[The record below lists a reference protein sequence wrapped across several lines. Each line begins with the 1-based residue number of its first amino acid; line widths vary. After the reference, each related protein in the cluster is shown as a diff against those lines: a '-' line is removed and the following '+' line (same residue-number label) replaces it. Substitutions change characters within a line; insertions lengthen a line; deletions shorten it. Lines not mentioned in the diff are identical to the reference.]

1 MQITKNTVV
10 SLSYILKRDDA
21 KGEIIEETKA
31 GDPLVFLYGNGQMLP
46 KFEDHL
52 STLKAGDAFEFTLSS
67 DDAYG
72 EMDQDAIIDL
82 DKSIFEVD
90 GKIDNEMLA
99 IGNVIPMRDDQ
110 GHMLQ
115 GIVVS
120 VGDELVRMDFNHPM
134 AGNVLHFAGKV
145 IEVREATAEE
155 LSHGHAHGAGG
166 HHHH

>member
-21 KGEIIEETKA
+21 NGEIIEETKA
-31 GDPLVFLYGNGQMLP
+31 GDPLMFLYGNGQMLP
-46 KFEDHL
+46 KFEEHL
-52 STLKAGDAFEFTLSS
+52 STLSTGDNFEFTLSS
-67 DDAYG
+67 DEAYG

-82 DKSIFEVD
+82 EKAIFEVD
-90 GKIDNEMLA
+90 GKVDEEMLA

-120 VGDELVRMDFNHPM
+120 VTDQHVRMDFNHPM
-134 AGNVLHFAGKV
+134 AGNVLHFKGNV
-145 IEVREATAEE
+145 IEVREASAEE

-166 HHHH
+166 HHH

>member
-1 MQITKNTVV
+1 MQITKNKVV
-10 SLSYILKRDDA
+10 SLSYVLKSDDA

-46 KFEDHL
+46 KFEEHL
-52 STLKAGDAFEFTLSS
+52 STLKAGDAFEFTLTSA
-67 DDAYG
+67 DAYG

-90 GKIDNEMLA
+90 GKIDTEMLA

-110 GHMLQ
+110 GNMLQ

-120 VGDELVRMDFNHPM
+120 VGDKLVRMDFNHPM
-134 AGNVLHFAGKV
+134 AGNVLHFTGNV
-145 IEVREATAEE
+145 VEVREATAEE

>member
-21 KGEIIEETKA
+21 KGEIIEETRA
-31 GDPLVFLYGNGQMLP
+31 GDPLVFLFGNGQMLP
-46 KFEDHL
+46 KFEEHL
-52 STLKAGDAFEFTLSS
+52 STLKTGDDFEFTLAS

-90 GKIDNEMLA
+90 GKIDNEMIA

-115 GIVVS
+115 GTVVS
-120 VGDELVRMDFNHPM
+120 VGDDLVRMDFNHPK
-134 AGNVLHFAGKV
+134 AGNVLHFKGNV
-145 IEVREATAEE
+145 IEVREASAEE
-155 LSHGHAHGAGG
+155 LNHGHVHGAGG
-166 HHHH
+166 HHH

>member
-10 SLSYILKRDDA
+10 SISYILKRDDA
-21 KGEIIEETKA
+21 KGEVIEETKA
-31 GDPLVFLYGNGQMLP
+31 GDPLVFLFGNGQMLP
-46 KFEDHL
+46 KFEEHL
-52 STLKAGDAFEFTLSS
+52 STLKSGDNFEFTLAR

-72 EMDQDAIIDL
+72 DLDQDAIIDL
-82 DKSIFEVD
+82 DKSIFEVE
-90 GKIDNEMLA
+90 GKLDSEMLA

-120 VGDELVRMDFNHPM
+120 VGDDLVRMDFNHPM
-134 AGNVLHFAGKV
+134 AGNVLHFKGNV
-145 IEVREATAEE
+145 IEVREASAEE

-166 HHHH
+166 HHH

>member
-10 SLSYILKRDDA
+10 SLSYVLKRDNA
-21 KGEIIEETKA
+21 NGEIIEETRA

-46 KFEDHL
+46 RFEDNL
-52 STLKAGDAFEFTLSS
+52 STLKTGDTFEFTLSS
-67 DDAYG
+67 ADAYG

-82 DKSIFEVD
+82 DKNIFMID
-90 GKIDNEMLA
+90 GKTDDELLT

-115 GIVVS
+115 GTVVS
-120 VGDELVRMDFNHPM
+120 VSSDSVRMDFNHPM
-134 AGNVLHFAGKV
+134 AGNTLHFTGKV

-166 HHHH
+166 HHH

>member
-21 KGEIIEETKA
+21 NGEIIEETRA

-46 KFEDHL
+46 KFEEYL
-52 STLKAGDAFEFTLSS
+52 NALKAGDAFEFTLAS

-82 DKSIFEVD
+82 DKSIFQVD
-90 GKIDNEMLA
+90 GKTDDEMLA

-110 GHMLQ
+110 GNMLQ

-120 VGDELVRMDFNHPM
+120 VTKDMVRMDFNHPM

-145 IEVREATAEE
+145 IEVREASAEE

>member
-21 KGEIIEETKA
+21 NGEIIEETRT

-46 KFEDHL
+46 KFEEYL
-52 STLKAGDAFEFTLSS
+52 NALKAGDAFEFTLAS

-82 DKSIFEVD
+82 DKSIFQVD
-90 GKIDNEMLA
+90 GKTDDEMLA

-110 GHMLQ
+110 GNMLQ

-120 VGDELVRMDFNHPM
+120 VSKDMVRMDFNHPM

-145 IEVREATAEE
+145 IEVREASAEE

>member
-1 MQITKNTVV
+1 MQITKNTIV
-10 SLSYILKRDDA
+10 SLSYVLKRDDA
-21 KGEIIEETKA
+21 KGEIIEETRA

-46 KFEDHL
+46 KFEEHL
-52 STLKAGDAFEFTLSS
+52 STLKTGDDFEFTLAS

-72 EMDQDAIIDL
+72 ELDQDAIIDL

-90 GKIDNEMLA
+90 GKIDLEMLA

-110 GHMLQ
+110 GNMMQ
-115 GIVVS
+115 GSVVS
-120 VGDELVRMDFNHPM
+120 VGDDLVRMDFNHPM
-134 AGNVLHFAGKV
+134 AGNVLHFKGNV

-166 HHHH
+166 HHH

>member
-1 MQITKNTVV
+1 
-10 SLSYILKRDDA
+10 
-21 KGEIIEETKA
+21 
-31 GDPLVFLYGNGQMLP
+31 MLP

-82 DKSIFEVD
+82 EKSIFEVD
-90 GKIDNEMLA
+90 GKIDTEMLA
-99 IGNVIPMRDDQ
+99 VGNVIPMRDDQ

-134 AGNVLHFAGKV
+134 AGNVLHFTGKV

>member
-10 SLSYILKRDDA
+10 SLSYVLKRDDA
-21 KGEIIEETKA
+21 KGEIIEETKV

-46 KFEDHL
+46 KFEEHL
-52 STLKAGDAFEFTLSS
+52 STLKTGDAFEFTLASA
-67 DDAYG
+67 DAYG

-82 DKSIFEVD
+82 DKNIFEVD
-90 GKIDNEMLA
+90 GKIDTEMLA

-134 AGNVLHFAGKV
+134 AGNVLHFKGNV
-145 IEVREATAEE
+145 IEVREASAEE
-155 LSHGHAHGAGG
+155 LSHGHVHGAGG
-166 HHHH
+166 HHH

>member
-46 KFEDHL
+46 KFEEHL
-52 STLKAGDAFEFTLSS
+52 STLKTGDAFEFTLTSA
-67 DDAYG
+67 DAYG

-90 GKIDNEMLA
+90 GKIDAEMLA

-134 AGNVLHFAGKV
+134 AGNVLHFAGNV
-145 IEVREATAEE
+145 IEVREASAEE
-155 LSHGHAHGAGG
+155 LSHGHVHGAGG
-166 HHHH
+166 HHH

>member
-1 MQITKNTVV
+1 
-10 SLSYILKRDDA
+10 
-21 KGEIIEETKA
+21 
-31 GDPLVFLYGNGQMLP
+31 LVFLYGNGQMLP
-46 KFEDHL
+46 KFEEYL
-52 STLKAGDAFEFTLSS
+52 NALKAGDAFEFTLAS

-82 DKSIFEVD
+82 DKSIFQVD
-90 GKIDNEMLA
+90 GKTDDEMLA

-110 GHMLQ
+110 GNMLQ

-120 VGDELVRMDFNHPM
+120 VTKDMVRMDFNHPM

-145 IEVREATAEE
+145 IEVREASAEE

>member
-21 KGEIIEETKA
+21 NGEIIEETRA

-46 KFEDHL
+46 KFEEYL
-52 STLKAGDAFEFTLSS
+52 NALKAGDAFEFTLAS

-90 GKIDNEMLA
+90 GKTDNEMLA

-110 GHMLQ
+110 GNMLQ

-120 VGDELVRMDFNHPM
+120 VSKDMVRMDFNHPM

-145 IEVREATAEE
+145 IEVREASAEE

>member
-1 MQITKNTVV
+1 MQITKNTIV
-10 SLSYILKRDDA
+10 SLSYVLKRDDA
-21 KGEIIEETKA
+21 KGEIIEETRA

-46 KFEDHL
+46 KFEEHL
-52 STLKAGDAFEFTLSS
+52 STLKTGDDFEFTLAS

-82 DKSIFEVD
+82 DKSIFMID
-90 GKIDNEMLA
+90 GKTDDELLA

-115 GIVVS
+115 GTVVS
-120 VGDELVRMDFNHPM
+120 VGDDLVRMDFNHPM
-134 AGNVLHFAGKV
+134 AGNVLHFKGNV
-145 IEVREATAEE
+145 IDVREATAEE

-166 HHHH
+166 HHH

>member
-10 SLSYILKRDDA
+10 SLSYVLKRDNVN
-21 KGEIIEETKA
+21 GEIIEETRA

-46 KFEDHL
+46 KFEDNL
-52 STLKAGDAFEFTLSS
+52 STLKAGDKFEFTLNSA
-67 DDAYG
+67 DAYG

-82 DKSIFEVD
+82 DKNIFMID
-90 GKIDNEMLA
+90 GKMDDELLA

-115 GIVVS
+115 GTVVS
-120 VGDELVRMDFNHPM
+120 VSNDSVRMDFNHPM
-134 AGNVLHFAGKV
+134 AGNTLHFTGKV
-145 IEVREATAEE
+145 IDVRIATDEE

-166 HHHH
+166 HHH

>member
-10 SLSYILKRDDA
+10 SLSYVLKRDNA
-21 KGEIIEETKA
+21 NGEIIEETKA

-52 STLKAGDAFEFTLSS
+52 STLKTGDAFEFTLTSA
-67 DDAYG
+67 DAYG
-72 EMDQDAIIDL
+72 EMDQDAVIDL
-82 DKSIFEVD
+82 EKSVFMID
-90 GKIDNEMLA
+90 GKTDDELLA

-115 GIVVS
+115 GTVVS
-120 VGDELVRMDFNHPM
+120 VNEETVRMDFNHPM
-134 AGNVLHFAGKV
+134 AGNILHFTGKV
-145 IEVREATAEE
+145 IDVREASAEE

-166 HHHH
+166 HQH

>member
-10 SLSYILKRDDA
+10 SLSYVLKRDDA

-46 KFEDHL
+46 KFEEHL
-52 STLKAGDAFEFTLSS
+52 STLKAGDGFEFTLAN

-90 GKIDNEMLA
+90 GKIDTEMLA

-120 VGDELVRMDFNHPM
+120 VGDDLVRMDFNHPM
-134 AGNVLHFAGKV
+134 AGNVLHFKGNV
-145 IEVREATAEE
+145 IEVREASAEE

-166 HHHH
+166 HHH

>member
-21 KGEIIEETKA
+21 NGEIIEETKA
-31 GDPLVFLYGNGQMLP
+31 GDPLMFLYGNGQMLP
-46 KFEDHL
+46 KFEEHL
-52 STLKAGDAFEFTLSS
+52 SALSTGDNFEFTLSS
-67 DDAYG
+67 DEAYG

-82 DKSIFEVD
+82 EKAIFEVD
-90 GKIDNEMLA
+90 GKVDEEMLA

-120 VGDELVRMDFNHPM
+120 VTDQHVRMDFNHPM
-134 AGNVLHFAGKV
+134 AGNVLHFKGNV
-145 IEVREATAEE
+145 IEVREASAEE

-166 HHHH
+166 HHH

>member
-21 KGEIIEETKA
+21 NGEIIEETRA

-46 KFEDHL
+46 KFEEYL
-52 STLKAGDAFEFTLSS
+52 NALKAGDAFEFTLAS

-82 DKSIFEVD
+82 DKSIFQVD
-90 GKIDNEMLA
+90 GKTDDEMLA

-110 GHMLQ
+110 GNMLQ

-120 VGDELVRMDFNHPM
+120 VSKDMVRMDFNHPM

-145 IEVREATAEE
+145 IEVREASAEE

>member
-21 KGEIIEETKA
+21 KGEIIEETRA

-46 KFEDHL
+46 KFEEHL
-52 STLKAGDAFEFTLSS
+52 NTLKAGDAFEFTLAS

-72 EMDQDAIIDL
+72 ELDQDAIIDL
-82 DKSIFEVD
+82 DKSIFMID
-90 GKIDNEMLA
+90 GKTDDELLS

-115 GIVVS
+115 GTVVS
-120 VGDELVRMDFNHPM
+120 VGDDLVRMDFNHPM
-134 AGNVLHFAGKV
+134 AGNVLHFKGNV

-166 HHHH
+166 HHH